1 MMMMVMMMIKQLLIL
16 LKLML
21 LQIRLVL
28 KKYLIGQTGNIGT
41 KNVEIIVPLKYLSNL
56 WRTLKLSLINS
67 EINLGLSWSE
77 NCVIVAS
84 DVVAQATTFSVTDT
98 KRYVPVVTLSTQDN

>member
-41 KNVEIIVPLKYLSNL
+41 KNVEIIVPLN
-56 WRTLKLSLINS
+56 I
-67 EINLGLSWSE
+67 
-77 NCVIVAS
+77 
-84 DVVAQATTFSVTDT
+84 
-98 KRYVPVVTLSTQDN
+98 